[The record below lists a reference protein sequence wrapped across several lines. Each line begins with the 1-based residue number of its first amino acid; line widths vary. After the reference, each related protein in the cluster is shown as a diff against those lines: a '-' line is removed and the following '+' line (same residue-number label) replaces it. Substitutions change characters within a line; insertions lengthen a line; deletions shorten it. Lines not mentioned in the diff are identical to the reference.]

1 MDECRM
7 IVESNLQMFFEL
19 EETKQ
24 LKVIERGVE
33 MWIIRMR
40 KAKGLWGRILGVDF
54 NSVITNKCSALYIC
68 LCFSHFGLRLQRGCF
83 RILGNASVRVN
94 QASIRFIAKVS
105 YT

>member
-1 MDECRM
+1 MISMHMDECRM

-24 LKVIERGVE
+24 LEVIERGEVE

-40 KAKGLWGRILGVDF
+40 KAKGLWGRELEVDF

-68 LCFSHFGLRLQRGCF
+68 LCFSHFGLRL
-83 RILGNASVRVN
+83 
-94 QASIRFIAKVS
+94 
-105 YT
+105 